1 MWIVTVENQG
11 DKGSKFAGVSESI
24 CVTTLVGKKKYP
36 IWCKVCTGN
45 EQEITADRRYSYGP
59 ASEWCMKFA

>member
-24 CVTTLVGKKKYP
+24 CVTTPVGKKNTPYGAKY
-36 IWCKVCTGN
+36 
-45 EQEITADRRYSYGP
+45 ALAMSRRSPLIAVTPMDPRANG
-59 ASEWCMKFA
+59 A